1 MKDILTN
8 NACGNMSGNKTLM
21 LIPDFEIDTIV
32 NLDSNSKI
40 VIPKTPIGRFFK
52 IDVFDLKHTMERD
65 DDFYDNKITASIRST
80 ENLNDILNKLSNM
93 RFVAKVTDN
102 NNVIW
107 LYGTKEE
114 PLRFEFEY
122 VSNSDNS
129 KVKEYEIK
137 ISGDTT
143 APAAVTS

>member
-21 LIPDFEIDTIV
+21 LIPDFEISVILTLTVDK
-32 NLDSNSKI
+32 KI
-40 VIPKTPIGRFFK
+40 VYPTTTGRFFK
-52 IDVFDLKHTMERD
+52 MDVFDLKHTMERD
-65 DDFYDNKITASIRST
+65 DDFYDNRITASIRST
-80 ENLNDILNKLSNM
+80 ENLNAILNKLSNM

-122 VSNSDNS
+122 ISNSDNS

-137 ISGDTT
+137 IIGDTT

>member
-1 MKDILTN
+1 
-8 NACGNMSGNKTLM
+8 MSGNKTLM
-21 LIPDFEIDTIV
+21 LIPDFEISVILTLTVDK
-32 NLDSNSKI
+32 KI
-40 VIPKTPIGRFFK
+40 VYPTTTGRFFK
-52 IDVFDLKHTMERD
+52 MDVFDLKHTMERD
-65 DDFYDNKITASIRST
+65 DDFYDNRITASIRST
-80 ENLNDILNKLSNM
+80 ENLNAILNKLSNM

-122 VSNSDNS
+122 ISNSDNS

-137 ISGDTT
+137 IIGDTT